1 VHYEN
6 YGNTIEITLAV
17 DDVQFPDCHQ
27 LLDDFG
33 ESVRL
38 IKDAASLHTVN
49 SIHSD

>member
-1 VHYEN
+1 VHYKN

-27 LLDDFG
+27 FLDDFG

-38 IKDAASLHTVN
+38 IKDAASLHTVK